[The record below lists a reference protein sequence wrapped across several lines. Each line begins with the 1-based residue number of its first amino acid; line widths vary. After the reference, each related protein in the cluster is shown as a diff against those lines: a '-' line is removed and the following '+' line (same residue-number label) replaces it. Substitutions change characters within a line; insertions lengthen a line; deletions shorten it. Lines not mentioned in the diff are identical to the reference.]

1 MASATAKSERTTHA
15 ASSWSRATVVGIVAG
30 AVAALVMGAVA
41 MMAAATYQGTG
52 MFTPL
57 YHIGSAFGWG
67 ESAQAMGTSME
78 QAGAGD
84 LFYFTAGPAAVG
96 MLIHLMTGSAWG
108 ILFAWAI
115 RGLDVARSAVVAL
128 GVAFGLAVMLVM
140 AYLVLPALA
149 TLSGSGAPIRDM
161 ASMVGWG
168 TFTLEH
174 AVFGLIL
181 GLGVLSIV
189 RRR

>member
-15 ASSWSRATVVGIVAG
+15 ASSWSRATVVGILAG

-52 MFTPL
+52 FFTPL

-78 QAGAGD
+78 QAGAND

-96 MLIHLMTGSAWG
+96 MLIHLMTGAAWG
-108 ILFAWAI
+108 ILFAWTV
-115 RGLDVARSAVVAL
+115 RGLGISRSAVVAL
-128 GVAFGLAVMLVM
+128 GVVFGLAVMGVM

-149 TLSGSGAPIRDM
+149 SLFGSGAPIRDM

-181 GLGVLSIV
+181 GLGSLSIL